1 MAKQMI
7 GSFYPRCHSKQTS
20 YNKTDSLDGKIFI
33 ENNMLVFKRTLL
45 FFIHLKNQ
53 DVYIPLD
60 DIVKVEAMNLN
71 GIMPFGVCVYTDT
84 GKEYMFGHIKNKKLQ
99 AFITKAMKEK
109 S

>member
-7 GSFYPRCHSKQTS
+7 GSFYPRCHSQQTS
-20 YNKTDSLDGKIFI
+20 YNKSDSLDGKILI
-33 ENNMLVFKRTLL
+33 EDGMLQFRRMFLSL
-45 FFIHLKNQ
+45 FHLKNQ
-53 DVYIPLD
+53 DVYIPLE

-99 AFITKAMKEK
+99 AFITEALKEK